1 MWEIT
6 SVTMESTCKWIH
18 YLINIKE
25 GINVCKKN
33 YILFIIANWVFYIK
47 SNCKYIIGIN
57 LIDMTYTNFV
67 TDLNWQHF
75 SVLCLLLQFSG
86 FLLDLVFQGFVV
98 NIRLYLTVPRVPTTT
113 GINVG
118 FRCHIRSIS
127 ISRSFFIFFEI
138 LPTSFSP

>member
-1 MWEIT
+1 
-6 SVTMESTCKWIH
+6 MESTCKWVH

-25 GINVCKKN
+25 GINVYKKN

-57 LIDMTYTNFV
+57 LIDMAYTNFV

-75 SVLCLLLQFSG
+75 SVLCLLVQFS
-86 FLLDLVFQGFVV
+86 LAFQGFVV

-138 LPTSFSP
+138 LQTTSFSP